1 MKAAILAAIAALGLV
16 ASPGSFAAR
25 TPLLAPRTPYYVTR
39 QQLEATIMVDGA
51 DIHIGRY
58 DIHTDVYQLACK
70 GRGRDGGGRY
80 HLWRC
85 VAHSTNTGKP
95 FVLHVTTYARTG
107 GGWAWIWHL

>member
-51 DIHIGRY
+51 